1 MCGRANLGF
10 NVENNIALASKLIV
24 FACGVFFLTG
34 LLTGVWKYLSTWKG
48 PASVAPRYVSVAH
61 QTSLLYSFAA
71 LVLLKFLEFSPFSAT
86 INLLAVAFPLF
97 FFAIA
102 IATYIAHGI
111 LQDSDNQFQ
120 KPYRLGRILL
130 PPHLFHLFVWLL
142 IIGEVGGFLVLF
154 AGFLSAQIFK

>member
-1 MCGRANLGF
+1 M
-10 NVENNIALASKLIV
+10 ALAGKLTV
-24 FACGVFFLTG
+24 FACGVFFLIG
-34 LLTGVWKYLSTWKG
+34 LLTGVWKYLSIWKS

-71 LVLLKFLEFSPFSAT
+71 LVLLKFLEFSPYTET

-97 FFAIA
+97 FFALA

-111 LQDSDNQFQ
+111 LQDTDNQFQ
-120 KPYRLGRILL
+120 KPYGLGTFPL
-130 PPHLFHLFVWLL
+130 PPTLFHVFVWLL

-154 AGFLSAQIFK
+154 VGFLSAQVLK